1 MQTSEPSIQILAE
14 RVTKLEAQNRRL
26 RQSGIASLVLLSALV
41 VMGQAQTNRVI
52 EANAFQLKDATG
64 KVRARLSMEGQDRPA
79 LSFLDANSLPLVSLV
94 GGNEPF
100 LNLNRPGTAQQIT
113 LGANRALFG
122 LALYDKEIRA
132 GLSVQHGATALDF
145 FDESGKPQ
153 ASMSADQNGASIN
166 FIGSAGRITSSWAN
180 YQGNSFFAMD
190 GTTGK
195 FRVALGKE
203 VGGPSL
209 ELEDQGGKV
218 LWSVP

>member
-64 KVRARLSMEGQDRPA
+64 KVRARLSMEGPDRPT
-79 LSFLDANSLPLVSLV
+79 LSFLDATSLPLVSLV

-113 LGANRALFG
+113 LGANRVFYG
-122 LALYDKEIRA
+122 LVLYENVI
-132 GLSVQHGATALDF
+132 Q
-145 FDESGKPQ
+145 
-153 ASMSADQNGASIN
+153 
-166 FIGSAGRITSSWAN
+166 
-180 YQGNSFFAMD
+180 
-190 GTTGK
+190 
-195 FRVALGKE
+195 
-203 VGGPSL
+203 
-209 ELEDQGGKV
+209 
-218 LWSVP
+218 